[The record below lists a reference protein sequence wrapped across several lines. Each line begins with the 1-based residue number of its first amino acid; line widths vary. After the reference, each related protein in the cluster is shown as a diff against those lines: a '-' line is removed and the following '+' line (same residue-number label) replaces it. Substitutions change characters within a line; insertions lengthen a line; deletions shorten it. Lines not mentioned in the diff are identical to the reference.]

1 MKMKQYRYMKKRE
14 KAIFRTRKALEEKSP
29 LTIDEIY
36 EHIINDEYGKKHLK
50 KILSKSQI
58 AQFIR
63 GEFATTK
70 IRIDN
75 KGYQNLYHLKEE

>member
-1 MKMKQYRYMKKRE
+1 MKQYRYMKKRE
-14 KAIFRTRKALEEKSP
+14 KAIFRTKKALEKKSP

-36 EHIINDEYGKKHLK
+36 EHIINDEYGLK
-50 KILSKSQI
+50 KLLSKSQI

-70 IRIDN
+70 IRINN